1 MSKLVNTI
9 LLVDDDNMTNYL
21 HQRVISKAEICADV
35 KVAKN
40 GQEGIE
46 KLVEL
51 NQILTSKDDEVVV
64 FLDLN
69 MPILDGWG
77 FLREYEIQKEK
88 LQFNIKIFVLSS
100 SINPDDKARAEENK
114 YVAQYVYKPLTSSS
128 LQSLLFN

>member
-1 MSKLVNTI
+1 M
-9 LLVDDDNMTNYL
+9 
-21 HQRVISKAEICADV
+21 

-46 KLVEL
+46 KLIEL
-51 NQILTSKDDEVVV
+51 NQSLVSKDDVVVV

-77 FLREYEIQKEK
+77 FLKEYENHKDK
-88 LQFNIKIFVLSS
+88 LKFNTKIFVLSS

-114 YVAQYVYKPLTSSS
+114 YVAQYVYKPLTTTS
-128 LQSLLFN
+128 LQSLSFS

>member
-1 MSKLVNTI
+1 MSKLVNTV

>member
-1 MSKLVNTI
+1 MSKLVNTV

-77 FLREYEIQKEK
+77 FLKEYEIQKEK

>member
-1 MSKLVNTI
+1 MSKLVNTV

-21 HQRVISKAEICADV
+21 HQRVISKSEICADV

-40 GQEGIE
+40 GQEGID

-77 FLREYEIQKEK
+77 FLKEYENQKDK
-88 LQFNIKIFVLSS
+88 LKFNTKIFVLSS

-114 YVAQYVYKPLTSSS
+114 YVAQYVYKPLTTSS
-128 LQSLLFN
+128 LQDLQLN

>member
-1 MSKLVNTI
+1 MSKLVNTV

-21 HQRVISKAEICADV
+21 HQRVISKSEICADV

-40 GQEGIE
+40 GQEGID

-77 FLREYEIQKEK
+77 FLKEYEIQKEK
-88 LQFNIKIFVLSS
+88 LKFNTKIFVLSS

>member
-1 MSKLVNTI
+1 MSKLVKTV
-9 LLVDDDNMTNYL
+9 LLVDDDNMTNFL
-21 HQRVISKAEICADV
+21 HQRVISKAEICSEV

-51 NQILTSKDDEVVV
+51 NHSLASKDVVVV

-77 FLREYEIQKEK
+77 FLKEYENQKDK
-88 LQFNIKIFVLSS
+88 LKFNTKIFVLSS

-114 YVAQYVYKPLTSSS
+114 YVAQYVYKPLTTSS
-128 LQSLLFN
+128 LQDLQLN

>member
-1 MSKLVNTI
+1 MSKLVKTV
-9 LLVDDDNMTNYL
+9 LLVDDDNMTNFL
-21 HQRVISKAEICADV
+21 HQRVISKAEICSDV

-51 NQILTSKDDEVVV
+51 NHSLASKDVVVV

-77 FLREYEIQKEK
+77 FLKEYESQKDK
-88 LQFNIKIFVLSS
+88 LKFNTKIFVLSS

>member
-1 MSKLVNTI
+1 MSKLVKTV
-9 LLVDDDNMTNYL
+9 LLVDDDNMTNFL
-21 HQRVISKAEICADV
+21 HQRVISKAEICSDV

-51 NQILTSKDDEVVV
+51 NHSLVSKDVVVV

-77 FLREYEIQKEK
+77 FLKEYENQKDK
-88 LQFNIKIFVLSS
+88 LKFSTKIFVLSS

>member
-1 MSKLVNTI
+1 MTTLVKTV

-21 HQRVISKAEICADV
+21 HQRVISKAEMCSDV

-46 KLVEL
+46 KLLDL
-51 NQILTSKDDEVVV
+51 NKSVGSKDDTVVV

-77 FLREYEIQKEK
+77 FLKEYENQKENLK
-88 LQFNIKIFVLSS
+88 FKTKIFVLSS
-100 SINPDDKARAEENK
+100 SINPDDKERAEGNK
-114 YVAQYVYKPLTSSS
+114 NVAQYIYKPLTTSS
-128 LQSLLFN
+128 LKTLQLN

>member
-1 MSKLVNTI
+1 MSKLVKTV
-9 LLVDDDNMTNYL
+9 LLVDDDNMTNFL
-21 HQRVISKAEICADV
+21 HQRVISKAEICSDV

-46 KLVEL
+46 KLFEL
-51 NQILTSKDDEVVV
+51 NHSLVSKDVVVV

-77 FLREYEIQKEK
+77 FLKEYESQKAK
-88 LQFNIKIFVLSS
+88 LKFNTKIFVLSS

>member
-1 MSKLVNTI
+1 MSKLVNTV

-46 KLVEL
+46 ILVEL